1 MCARKENRHPKRR
14 GEGQRDNKIS
24 THLFLTEN
32 EREVTSGDK
41 TGKESIRIL
50 ERSVR

>member
-1 MCARKENRHPKRR
+1 M
-14 GEGQRDNKIS
+14 
-24 THLFLTEN
+24 EN

-50 ERSVR
+50 ERSVRWTEEENQETDIYRAPSIRRIHYS